1 MAALSGAGHCATTGS
16 FHLSAFG
23 ISTVRRA
30 TMTGLFQL
38 ASVFAMLSLLAV
50 GGGSAVLPEMQMQL
64 KQHFDFSQT
73 QFVHAYSVGQLAP
86 GPNMLAVIIMGEM
99 IDGIIGA
106 LIVALAFFIPSS
118 ILCLYAGRLWIRIG
132 DTPWRHSLQQALE
145 PISIGLM
152 CSGVYTI
159 AKESLVNWQSC
170 AIALVVGL
178 LLLKTK
184 INPVLII
191 LGAGFIAYA
200 GAAIK

>member
-1 MAALSGAGHCATTGS
+1 
-16 FHLSAFG
+16 
-23 ISTVRRA
+23 
-30 TMTGLFQL
+30 MTSWIQL
-38 ASVFAMLSLLAV
+38 ASVFSMLSLLAV
-50 GGGSAVLPEMQMQL
+50 GGGSAVLPEMQTQL
-64 KQHFDFSQT
+64 HQHFNFSQT
-73 QFVHAYSVGQLAP
+73 AFVHAYSVGQLAP
-86 GPNMLAVIIMGEM
+86 GPNMLAVLIMGEM
-99 IDGIIGA
+99 IDGIGGA

-118 ILCLYAGRLWIRIG
+118 ILCLYAGRLWKHIG
-132 DTPWRHSLQQALE
+132 DIPWRHCLQQALE
-145 PISIGLM
+145 PLSIGLM

-191 LGAGFIAYA
+191 LGAGFIGYA

>member
-1 MAALSGAGHCATTGS
+1 
-16 FHLSAFG
+16 
-23 ISTVRRA
+23 
-30 TMTGLFQL
+30 MTGLFQL

-50 GGGSAVLPEMQMQL
+50 GGGSAVLPEMQTLL

-73 QFVHAYSVGQLAP
+73 EFVHAYSVGQLAP

-99 IDGIIGA
+99 INGLSGA
-106 LIVALAFFIPSS
+106 IIVAFAFFIPSS
-118 ILCLYAGRLWIRIG
+118 ILCLYAGRLWLRIG
-132 DTPWRHSLQQALE
+132 DTPWRRSLQQALE

-170 AIALVVGL
+170 MIAIVVGFL
-178 LLLKTK
+178 LMKTK

-191 LGAGFIAYA
+191 LGAGFIGYA

>member
-1 MAALSGAGHCATTGS
+1 
-16 FHLSAFG
+16 
-23 ISTVRRA
+23 
-30 TMTGLFQL
+30 MTSWFQL

-50 GGGSAVLPEMQMQL
+50 GGGSAVLPEMQTL
-64 KQHFDFSQT
+64 LHKYFNFSQT
-73 QFVHAYSVGQLAP
+73 AFVHAYSVGQLAP
-86 GPNMLAVIIMGEM
+86 GPNMLAVLIMGEM

-118 ILCLYAGRLWIRIG
+118 ILCLYAGRIWRHIG
-132 DTPWRHSLQQALE
+132 DTPWRHCVQQGLE

-170 AIALVVGL
+170 ALALLVCI

-184 INPVLII
+184 INPVILI
-191 LGAGFIAYA
+191 LGAGSIGLLGAYLA
-200 GAAIK
+200 